1 MALDVSTPDP
11 PDLSPAVDPEEYEDA
26 ELGGPANEY
35 DAARDEADPND
46 YRRAE
51 IADALAAG
59 AWDEAFGRWA
69 ATASVDESA
78 WRVVEDLDL
87 VSEFDFFWDGF
98 AGRIGYHAPGVP
110 EDWKE
115 REYHPEIES
124 WATVSAINAGLTE
137 LGQTVCDVIQEEYV
151 DWEQD
156 YEAPEDLPDF

>member
-1 MALDVSTPDP
+1 MALDVDTPDP
-11 PDLSPAVDPEEYEDA
+11 PNLSPAVDPDEYEDA
-26 ELGGPANEY
+26 EVAG
-35 DAARDEADPND
+35 DADD

-51 IADALAAG
+51 IADAFAAG
-59 AWDEAFGRWA
+59 AWDEAFGQWA
-69 ATASVDESA
+69 ATASVDETA
-78 WRVVEDLDL
+78 WGVVEDLDL

-115 REYHPEIES
+115 RAYHPDIES

-137 LGQTVCDVIQEEYV
+137 LGQTVCDVIEEKYV

-156 YEAPEDLPDF
+156 YEPPEDLPEF